1 MNQEQHPT
9 ARAID
14 EREALFNERAVGP
27 IHAIQIPAER
37 ITRLGGILFDLDPR
51 LLISNNPLIPPA
63 GEGV

>member
-1 MNQEQHPT
+1 MIQEHQPT
-9 ARAID
+9 APAIGA
-14 EREALFNERAVGP
+14 REVLFNERAVGP